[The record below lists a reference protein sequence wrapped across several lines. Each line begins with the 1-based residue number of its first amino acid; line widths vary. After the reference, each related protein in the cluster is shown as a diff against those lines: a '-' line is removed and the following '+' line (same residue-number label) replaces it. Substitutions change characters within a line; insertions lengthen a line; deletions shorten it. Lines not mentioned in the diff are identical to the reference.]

1 MFQADDS
8 YSAHGSVGFFSDQPM
23 ASPDSHQPFPQYQLR
38 NIVQDILNQ
47 LGLLVRLER
56 KMLGIIASYAVAIGL
71 FMLCVPI
78 AVQELVSTFS
88 FAVEPRM
95 IFTLA
100 LIVAGALTGVAAF
113 RILQARAVETLQ
125 QRLYTRIAIAF
136 TQTLPRL
143 REESFLPQHANRFSE
158 ADLLTRALVSM
169 VADLFNVAVVGSIF
183 MSMLVFFHPYF
194 LLYNVLL
201 LSGFVVLLTVFGR
214 GGLLITLEMSRLN
227 YDIYHWIQN
236 IALNLPHLRA
246 AGQSPYLMRKT
257 DELTKAYVRV
267 RQQRSNLLTGRQY
280 KAAALW
286 QVVGHSGMIVTAGML
301 VSAGQLTVGQF
312 AAAEL
317 LAGNLLL
324 NMDTLA
330 RRMVHMFFA
339 FVSFREM
346 SAFFSLPQD
355 EAGSK
360 AVIPVDQFGLAG
372 IKLTARNLAFG
383 YADSA
388 LLFEHVD
395 LEVAAGEKVAVFCSS
410 NTQKTAL
417 AKVLAGLLPPSAGV
431 VRYND
436 MNLVEVSLDSIDACR
451 SLMLDSHPTLL
462 EGTIEDNIT
471 LGRPSISYEDVQWA
485 LRFVEL
491 DKEIDRLPD
500 GLTTLVIGHGK
511 QFTLSQT
518 LRLLLA
524 RAIVTR
530 PHILI
535 VDGTLHNMIPSLR
548 EVILRRLCSKDEP
561 WSAVFVSNDPT
572 FTAHI
577 DRHVILA

>member
-1 MFQADDS
+1 M
-8 YSAHGSVGFFSDQPM
+8 VLFS
-23 ASPDSHQPFPQYQLR
+23 QYQVR
-38 NIVQDILNQ
+38 SIAHDMLNQ

-56 KMLGIIASYAVAIGL
+56 KMLGIIASYAMAIGL

-95 IFTLA
+95 VFTLA

-125 QRLYTRIAIAF
+125 QRIYTRIAIAF

-143 REESFLPQHANRFSE
+143 QEESFLPQHANRFSE
-158 ADLLTRALVSM
+158 ADLLTRALVAM

-183 MSMLVFFHPYF
+183 MSMLVFLHPYF

-201 LSGFVVLLTVFGR
+201 ISGFVVLLTVFGR
-214 GGLLITLEMSRLN
+214 GGFLITLEMSRLN
-227 YDIYHWIQN
+227 YAIYHWIQN
-236 IALNLPHLRA
+236 IAVNLPHLRA
-246 AGQSPYLMRKT
+246 AGQSPYLLKKT

-355 EAGSK
+355 ETGSK
-360 AVIPVDQFGLAG
+360 AVIPLDQFSFAG
-372 IKLTARNLAFG
+372 IKLTTRNLAFG
-383 YADSA
+383 YSDSA

-395 LEVAAGEKVAVFCSS
+395 LEVAAGEKVVVLCSS

-417 AKVLAGLLPPSAGV
+417 AKVLAGLLSPSAGV

-436 MNLVEVSLDSIDACR
+436 MNLVEISLESIDTCR

-462 EGTIEDNIT
+462 EGTIEDNIS
-471 LGRPSISYEDVQWA
+471 LGRTSISYEDVQWA

-491 DKEIDRLPD
+491 DEEIDRLPD
-500 GLTTLVIGHGK
+500 GLATMVVGHEK

-535 VDGTLHNMIPSLR
+535 VDGTLHSMMPSVR

-561 WSAVFVSNDPT
+561 WSAIFVSNDQSI
-572 FTAHI
+572 TAHL
-577 DRHVILA
+577 DRQIVLK